1 MSRSLLDAG
10 LPPAVVARWAD
21 TINGDKAV
29 QARAQQQKPFSRAY
43 KAWSESGSGKAG
55 VKSGGGGGAE
65 DEDEPDGKATAGGW
79 SNSAAHQAT
88 SMFGDTLQVAMTKAK
103 FKSAAKANS
112 VTAALHGKDAD
123 AQLVAALQKLYVDQ
137 VRQPPDFFLF
147 GGVDMLC
154 SVGLVLWL
162 LLHFV
167 SMIQHCSR
175 VHCQVVRDSV
185 PRLRT
190 DTDRMA
196 ATSQEGRFPNIVTLL
211 RS

>member
-1 MSRSLLDAG
+1 
-10 LPPAVVARWAD
+10 
-21 TINGDKAV
+21 
-29 QARAQQQKPFSRAY
+29 
-43 KAWSESGSGKAG
+43 

-137 VRQPPDFFLF
+137 VRQPPDIFLF
-147 GGVDMLC
+147 VEGGGGRYAVFGGACVVASVAFCLHDSTLC
-154 SVGLVLWL
+154 TRALSG
-162 LLHFV
+162 
-167 SMIQHCSR
+167 C
-175 VHCQVVRDSV
+175 
-185 PRLRT
+185 P
-190 DTDRMA
+190 
-196 ATSQEGRFPNIVTLL
+196 
-211 RS
+211 